1 MKKILFIVNVDW
13 FFVSHRLH
21 IALEAKKQGYEI
33 HLACGLAD
41 RRAELEKLGIV
52 VHSLDLKRGNS
63 NIFRELKLLKQL
75 FFVLKLIKPDLVHL
89 ITVKPI
95 LIGGILAKILK
106 IPAVVISF
114 PGLGL
119 ILKNKILH
127 KITFIFFYLAL
138 SNKNQ
143 RIIFQNNNDRSYI
156 SKIRNGIY
164 ETSEII
170 KGSGVDLSIFSYSTT
185 ENEDRTN
192 LMVMMASR
200 LLYSKGINEFIE
212 AAKIINKVN
221 KKIKFVLV
229 GDVDPENPDSI
240 KKNELLRWKS
250 ENFVEIWGY
259 QKDMKEIF
267 QKCDIFVFPSYYG
280 EGLPKVLIEAA
291 ACGCAIITTDHPGCR
306 DAVKPS
312 SGILIPVRDHLALVN
327 SILNLVE
334 NPEKI
339 KKMAKSGRRLAEREF
354 DLNKVVD
361 RHINIYKRLFSK
373 I

>member
-13 FFVSHRLH
+13 FFSSHRLP

-33 HLACGLAD
+33 HLACGLTD
-41 RRAELEKLGIV
+41 KRVELEKLGIV

-63 NIFRELKLLKQL
+63 SIYCEFKLLKQL
-75 FFVLKLIKPDLVHL
+75 FFIFKLIKPDLVHL
-89 ITVKPI
+89 ITIKPI
-95 LIGGILAKILK
+95 LMGGILAKILK

-114 PGLGL
+114 SGLGL
-119 ILKNKILH
+119 ILKNKIFN
-127 KITFIFFYLAL
+127 KIISFFLYVAL

-143 RIIFQNNNDRSYI
+143 KIIFQNNNDRSYI
-156 SKIRNGIY
+156 SKIRSGIY

-170 KGSGVDLSIFSYSTT
+170 KGSGVDLSIFSHSKK
-185 ENEDRTN
+185 ENEDCTN
-192 LMVMMASR
+192 LIVMMASR
-200 LLYSKGINEFIE
+200 LLYSKGVNEFIK

-221 KKIKFVLV
+221 KKIRFVLV

-259 QKDMKEIF
+259 KKDMREIF
-267 QKCDIFVFPSYYG
+267 KKCDIFVFPSYYG

-306 DAVKPS
+306 DAVEPS
-312 SGILIPVRDHLALVN
+312 SAILIPVRDHLALVN
-327 SILNLVE
+327 SILNLVK
-334 NPEKI
+334 NPQKI
-339 KKMAKSGRRLAEREF
+339 KKMAISGRRLAEREF

-361 RHINIYKRLFSK
+361 RHIGIYKKLFSN